1 MEEKTILVRFALRS
15 DFEEGQENGRGLRL
29 GQGGMLEGMRP

>member
-1 MEEKTILVRFALRS
+1 MEENAILVLFDLRS
-15 DFEEGQENGRGLRL
+15 DFEEGENHGRGLRL

>member
-1 MEEKTILVRFALRS
+1 MEENAIFILFDLRS
-15 DFEEGQENGRGLRL
+15 DFEEGPDDGRGLRL